1 VSRHDPVRFSA
12 PTAEERTV
20 KTRKGSHDDVPSDDI
35 EGWLHD
41 LTDGETSA
49 RRLRARLGD
58 GGSTTSGTCSVC
70 TSDHSFFGPG
80 GHLHGRRSA

>member
-1 VSRHDPVRFSA
+1 MR
-12 PTAEERTV
+12 
-20 KTRKGSHDDVPSDDI
+20 TRKGTRGQVAADGDELES
-35 EGWLHD
+35 WLHD

-58 GGSTTSGTCSVC
+58 GGSATSGSCTVC